1 MVQTDVPQH
10 SLECSQWREKLHSYR
25 EEFNQLKSRLEQAA
39 LHATTPQQ
47 LSELEHFQNQL
58 HIQLINI
65 HDLKQTVKANEKF
78 ESNHT
83 FEKKGDFSGYSF
95 ADHDNLGKEFY
106 SLEQT
111 LIGLRSGLTEYLN
124 KLQ

>member
-10 SLECSQWREKLHSYR
+10 SQECTQWREKLHSYR

-39 LHATTPQQ
+39 LNATSPQQ

-65 HDLKQTVKANEKF
+65 HDLKQSVKANEKF
-78 ESNHT
+78 VSNST
-83 FEKKGDFSGYSF
+83 KEKTGDFSGYSF
-95 ADHDNLGKEFY
+95 ADHDGLGKELNG
-106 SLEQT
+106 LEKT
-111 LIGLRSGLTEYLN
+111 LHVLRNGLTEFL
-124 KLQ
+124 KKIQ

>member
-39 LHATTPQQ
+39 LNATSPQQ

-65 HDLKQTVKANEKF
+65 HDLKQAVKANEKF
-78 ESNHT
+78 VSNGMQ
-83 FEKKGDFSGYSF
+83 KNNGDYSGYSF
-95 ADHDNLGKEFY
+95 ADHDNLGKEFNG
-106 SLEQT
+106 LEQT
-111 LIGLRSGLTEYLN
+111 LHELRGGLTDFLN